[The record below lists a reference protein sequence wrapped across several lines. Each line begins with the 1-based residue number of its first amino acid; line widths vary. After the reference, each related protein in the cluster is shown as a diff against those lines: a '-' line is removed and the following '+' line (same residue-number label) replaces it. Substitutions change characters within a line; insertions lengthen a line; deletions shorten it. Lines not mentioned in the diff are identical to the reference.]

1 MISGKTESG
10 FEFELD
16 EAVLDDMELLENLIA
31 LDKGE
36 WQVLPAI
43 VQGILGAEQKQKLYD
58 YCRDEKTGRVSLRKV
73 TNEVKELFSSVKTVK
88 K

>member
-16 EAVLDDMELLENLIA
+16 EVALDDMELLENLIA

-36 WQVLPAI
+36 WQFLPAI

-58 YCRDEKTGRVSLRKV
+58 YCRDEKTGRVSIRKV